1 VLRIFVRNTLNHT
14 YHHFING
21 LPYIKNQYFILQKHI
36 DLGTHAQIYEIAKK
50 LHIMKFNTVESTINA
65 FNIFYNTITDA
76 GLTTIQK
83 LLSYIF
89 LTVLAPYFGSAIY
102 HMLADTPQI
111 LQLIPWALE
120 AIGRYFLWK
129 RPSKISQQRKK
140 TPPFINN
147 SPSTTINPSNI
158 TITTDEKQKDISY
171 LRSPKYATYHRKYRG
186 IYYNIN
192 FTPSATE

>member
-111 LQLIPWALE
+111 LQLIP
-120 AIGRYFLWK
+120 
-129 RPSKISQQRKK
+129 
-140 TPPFINN
+140 
-147 SPSTTINPSNI
+147 
-158 TITTDEKQKDISY
+158 
-171 LRSPKYATYHRKYRG
+171 
-186 IYYNIN
+186 
-192 FTPSATE
+192 